1 MALTD
6 NLISYWKLD
15 ESSGN
20 ADDAVSTN
28 DLTNANVSYTTG
40 KINNGAVFNQT
51 TNKLQ
56 VNSNLGINGGSCSI
70 SLWAKMSA
78 NPASGFDDFFFLTA
92 NSTSKA
98 NYNIYYENN
107 SGTLQLSFSR
117 GRDNVGD
124 QIARTNVDLGTTNW
138 HHCVLTYDGTN
149 IEGYLDGTS
158 IGTAA
163 ASGNGTGPATGNV
176 SLIGAWTYNGNYGNY
191 HKGMI
196 DEVGVWSRA
205 LSSTEVTAL
214 YNSGNGLQYP
224 FVTNLTLAVDTM
236 ALTLTYASV
245 TLTKAIKLVVDT
257 MALSFTFADVM
268 FNNALTLIVDTM
280 ALSLTYAD
288 VTLKKAVKLVVD
300 TMSLVLSFKDV
311 VLRKIGWD
319 YDTKPTTSWTND
331 DK

>member
-1 MALTD
+1 MALKD
-6 NLISYWKLD
+6 DIISYWKLD

-20 ADDAVSTN
+20 ADDAVSTH
-28 DLTNANVSYTTG
+28 DLTNANVTYNTG
-40 KINNGAVFNQT
+40 KINNGAVFNGSSAYFTASNNNWLPT
-51 TNKLQ
+51 TAFT
-56 VNSNLGINGGSCSI
+56 I
-70 SLWAKMSA
+70 SLWFK
-78 NPASGFDDFFFLTA
+78 T
-92 NSTSKA
+92 STSNA
-98 NYNIYYENN
+98 DRDLFI
-107 SGTLQLSFSR
+107 SDQSF
-117 GRDNVGD
+117 
-124 QIARTNVDLGTTNW
+124 TTYTIRILN
-138 HHCVLTYDGTN
+138 G
-149 IEGYLDGTS
+149 GYLFWRIIPLNNAT
-158 IGTAA
+158 
-163 ASGNGTGPATGNV
+163 TGNASIQV
-176 SLIGAWTYNGNYGNY
+176 NTNYADGNWKHLVATWDGSNMKLYLNASQVGSTTAMSTTPVKFNTDDVEIGRYPSGVEYFNGSL
-191 HKGMI
+191 
-196 DEVGVWSRA
+196 DEVGIWSRA

-319 YDTKPTTSWTND
+319 YDTKPTSSWTND